1 MEKKEKKTNYA
12 DPTAFMI
19 SLSLRY
25 YTLYET
31 LSLNSFKKP
40 PHHFHHTLE
49 QHAHS
54 IKTAHHYY
62 RLLLPL
68 I

>member
-1 MEKKEKKTNYA
+1 MEKKEKKMNYA
-12 DPTAFMI
+12 DPIIDLMI

-49 QHAHS
+49 
-54 IKTAHHYY
+54 
-62 RLLLPL
+62 
-68 I
+68 